1 MYDGAGRFMVEV
13 GLPAKSV
20 VSGVLMVMVPGLFGF
35 ATFSPRLNKKGNSA
49 RGIHFCKRLVQCY
62 RLHMFEPL
70 AGNNGGKIDPRQN
83 GWKDEQKE
91 ISNLAWAA
99 SVGDDEAT
107 KLRDIF
113 LAAVCRIAESSSEG
127 LTSNKENIIKEKY
140 KQHFGVE
147 LDQKL
152 FEKISKHVRKHPE
165 DYKHL
170 ERLSHKAYMTDAM
183 KEVIFNAMVEI
194 AMSDSIIDK
203 NERRVAIRIAEGSLG
218 MNKAVAN
225 LQIDRYEKQVGHR
238 FDTVDSTSDIYETC
252 HHGSILDHGPSILG
266 STDFKDYNLY
276 DDDDDNDDDNDND
289 NDNDDDTNNPF
300 VREEVPNLPSQRGKE
315 EAALLRKK
323 IRKLGQRLAAIVHHH
338 KAPPE

>member
-1 MYDGAGRFMVEV
+1 MTCGMYDGAGRFMVEV
-13 GLPAKSV
+13 GLPAKSG
-20 VSGVLMVMVPGLFGF
+20 VSGVLMVMAPGLFGF

-49 RGIHFCKRLVQCY
+49 RGIDFCKRLVQCY

-113 LAAVCRIAESSSEG
+113 LSAVCRIAESSSEG
-127 LTSNKENIIKEKY
+127 LASNKENIIKEKY
-140 KQHFGVE
+140 RQHFGVE

-152 FEKISKHVRKHPE
+152 LEKISKEVRKHPE
-165 DYKHL
+165 DYKCL

-194 AMSDSIIDK
+194 AMSDGIIDR

-238 FDTVDSTSDIYETC
+238 FDSVDSTSDIYKTC
-252 HHGSILDHGPSILG
+252 HRGSILDHGPSILG
-266 STDFKDYNLY
+266 SIDFKDYNLY
-276 DDDDDNDDDNDND
+276 ED
-289 NDNDDDTNNPF
+289 DDDTNTNTPF
-300 VREEVPNLPSQRGKE
+300 VRKEIPSLPNQREKE
-315 EAALLRKK
+315 EAALLRIK
-323 IRKLGQRLAAIVHHH
+323 IRQLGQRLAAVLHHH